1 MKNLKFL
8 SAFLFVIV
16 ALVSCESS
24 DDSSDNSNGTGGG
37 DNPTFTLYQNNS
49 SPQELDAVNF
59 SVNSTN
65 GGFNDIKWYVNNNL
79 IQDAYYDLDY
89 TFLQSGNFTV
99 RADITYYNN
108 NGNQQSTSLE
118 NIVTVNERPKYLV
131 TVKKVEVLAFDDF
144 SDYVYNQY
152 DRCSL
157 KSYFDIKE
165 LDEYGSD
172 AIQYTSTENTENLG
186 EWLYSFQE
194 MDWDIASAN
203 YQAIVYKTG
212 NYYPNNQYYN
222 FAINFYG
229 ASEVYGT
236 PYSSIDDF
244 GYDLNPYRN
253 TRPSEITFNTYNMSV
268 KLTLEWN

>member
-1 MKNLKFL
+1 MKHLKIL
-8 SAFLFVIV
+8 SAFLFVIIT
-16 ALVSCESS
+16 LTSCESS
-24 DDSSDNSNGTGGG
+24 DDSSNDNQIGGG
-37 DNPTFTLYQNNS
+37 DDPTFTLAQNNN
-49 SPQELDAVNF
+49 SPLELDQVNF
-59 SVNSTN
+59 YVNSSN
-65 GGFNDIKWYVNNNL
+65 GGFSEVKWYINNNL

-89 TFLQSGNFTV
+89 TFLQSGVFNV
-99 RADITYYNN
+99 RADITYYNS
-108 NGNQQSTSLE
+108 NGIQMNTSL
-118 NIVTVNERPKYLV
+118 NNSITVNERPKYLV
-131 TVKKVEVLAFDDF
+131 TIKKVEVLAFDDF

-165 LDEYGSD
+165 IDEYGSD
-172 AIQYTSTENTENLG
+172 TIQYTSTENTENLG

-194 MDWDIASAN
+194 MDWDITSVN
-203 YQAIVYKTG
+203 YQTVVYKTG

-222 FAINFYG
+222 FAIKFYG